1 MTPDALAAL
10 HARCFTMPRPW
21 SAAEFTTLLASK
33 GVFLQSTAAGF
44 ALGREITG
52 ESELLTLA
60 VDPALQRQGHGRQ
73 LLAAFEAESR
83 KRSATEAL
91 LEVAATNTGACS
103 LYKNAGYTE
112 SGRRPR
118 YYSPPQG
125 AKIDA
130 ILMRKSL
137 I

>member
-21 SAAEFTTLLASK
+21 AAAEFAALLTSK
-33 GVFLQSTAAGF
+33 GVFLQNTAAGF
-44 ALGREITG
+44 ALGREIAG

-60 VDPALQRQGHGRQ
+60 VDPALQRQGHGRR
-73 LLAAFEAESR
+73 LLTAFEAESR
-83 KRSATEAL
+83 KRGATEAL
-91 LEVAATNTGACS
+91 LEVAATNTNARA
-103 LYKNAGYTE
+103 LYKTAGYTE

-125 AKIDA
+125 EKIDA

>member
-10 HARCFTMPRPW
+10 HAKCFTMPRPW
-21 SAAEFTTLLASK
+21 SAAEFAALLTSK

-60 VDPALQRQGHGRQ
+60 VDPALQHQGHGRR
-73 LLAAFEAESR
+73 LLTAFEAESR
-83 KRSATEAL
+83 KRGATETL
-91 LEVAATNTGACS
+91 LEVAATNTNARA
-103 LYKNAGYTE
+103 LYKTAGYTE

-125 AKIDA
+125 KKTDA

>member
-21 SAAEFTTLLASK
+21 SAAEFAALLASK

-44 ALGREITG
+44 ALGREIAG

-60 VDPALQRQGHGRQ
+60 VDPALQRQGHGRR
-73 LLAAFEAESR
+73 LLASFEAESR
-83 KRSATEAL
+83 KRGATEAL
-91 LEVAATNTGACS
+91 LEVAATNTNARA
-103 LYKNAGYTE
+103 LYKTAGYSE

-125 AKIDA
+125 EKIDA